1 MATTK
6 YLTADLKHEIDE
18 HGNRIGS
25 LEKEVGRHDER
36 IKDLRTDVNAV
47 CIKTEKLE
55 NVVIKSGLA
64 ISVGTWI
71 VAGFGISVIAL
82 VWSLITGQAVITFR

>member
-1 MATTK
+1 MR

-18 HGNRIGS
+18 HGNRIVK
-25 LEKEVGRHDER
+25 LETEIGRHDER

-47 CIKTEKLE
+47 CVKAEKLE
-55 NVVIKSGLA
+55 NVVIKSGVA

-71 VAGFGISVIAL
+71 VAGFGLSVIAL
-82 VWSLITGQAVITFR
+82 IWSLITGQAVITFR